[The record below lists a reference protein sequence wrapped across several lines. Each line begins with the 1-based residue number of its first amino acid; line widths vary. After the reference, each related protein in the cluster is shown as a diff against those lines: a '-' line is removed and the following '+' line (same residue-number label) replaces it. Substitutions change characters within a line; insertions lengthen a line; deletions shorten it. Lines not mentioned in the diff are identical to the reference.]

1 MIKNKNFPLKETVKQ
16 LKNINEP
23 MTFEEAIQSRE
34 IVDILKNGN
43 KKDILKNEA
52 FQKMVKDGSLG
63 EIMRKSFNGRSL
75 LSGQNG

>member
-1 MIKNKNFPLKETVKQ
+1 
-16 LKNINEP
+16 